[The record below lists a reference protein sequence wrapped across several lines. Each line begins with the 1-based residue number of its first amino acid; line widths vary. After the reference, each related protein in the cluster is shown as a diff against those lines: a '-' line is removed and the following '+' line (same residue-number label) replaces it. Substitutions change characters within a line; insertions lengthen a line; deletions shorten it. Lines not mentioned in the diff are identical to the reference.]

1 MGRLRYTCWVLMLIA
16 LVSSSINAEN
26 EVDSLSA
33 HSDFRWQVGEEL
45 FYKVKYSFLTVGTLR
60 FNVLSKDTL
69 RGRPVYHCRMHMKS
83 AGIPFVNFDD
93 IFDSYIDEA
102 MYSHRLE
109 SWEKEGDHILHTI
122 YDMNYK
128 DSTIYMKMTREFKD
142 DTIAVLDS
150 TTKLIANTQDGLSL
164 LFFARANVRKKI
176 SEDVMVFSYNV
187 YRKTFINFT
196 GGLKEVKA
204 RGKKVPGYYLDG
216 KMKFVGIAGLKEGFK
231 GWFSAEPQHVPLH
244 AKMKVIVGSVRL
256 NLEEWKNWPADT
268 LLQKK

>member
-1 MGRLRYTCWVLMLIA
+1 MSKICYNCWLLILIA
-16 LVSSSINAEN
+16 LVSFSANAQDAANSI
-26 EVDSLSA
+26 STYQ
-33 HSDFRWQVGEEL
+33 DFRWQIGEEL
-45 FYKVKYSFLTVGTLR
+45 LYKVKYSFLTVGSLR
-60 FNVLSKDTL
+60 FQVLNKDTL

-83 AGIPFVNFDD
+83 SGIPFVNFDD
-93 IFDSYIDEA
+93 IFDSYIDEG

-109 SWEKEGDHILHTI
+109 SWEKESDHILHTL
-122 YDMNYK
+122 YDMNYN
-128 DSTIYMKMTREFKD
+128 DSTIYMTMYREFEKD
-142 DTIAVLDS
+142 TVAVLDS
-150 TTKLIANTQDGLSL
+150 TTKLIDKTQDGLSL

-196 GGLKEVKA
+196 GELKEIKA
-204 RGKKVPGYYLDG
+204 KGKKVPGYYLDG
-216 KMKFVGIAGLKEGFK
+216 KMKFVGIAGLKDGFK